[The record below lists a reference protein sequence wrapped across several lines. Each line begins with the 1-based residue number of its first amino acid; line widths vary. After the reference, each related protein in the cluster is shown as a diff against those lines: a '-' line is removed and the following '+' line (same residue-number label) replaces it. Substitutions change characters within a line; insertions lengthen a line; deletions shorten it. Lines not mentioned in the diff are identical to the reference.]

1 MLYCIPT
8 KKKEKNTLHGV
19 AVAGVQVA
27 IAGIQA
33 VAGILARTV
42 GQPGQV
48 AAGIRPIKRRL
59 NGGGGVGGIGSQWLN
74 SGGIGP
80 IGSQW
85 LNSSSR
91 IGGKCSGGGTV
102 GSGSIRPGGVGRKR
116 LKSGIGRQ
124 GGKVTESR
132 R

>member
-91 IGGKCSGGGTV
+91 IE
-102 GSGSIRPGGVGRKR
+102 ID
-116 LKSGIGRQ
+116 LKSCIRFGEALCLLYTRVISSVAEPIRF
-124 GGKVTESR
+124 
-132 R
+132 